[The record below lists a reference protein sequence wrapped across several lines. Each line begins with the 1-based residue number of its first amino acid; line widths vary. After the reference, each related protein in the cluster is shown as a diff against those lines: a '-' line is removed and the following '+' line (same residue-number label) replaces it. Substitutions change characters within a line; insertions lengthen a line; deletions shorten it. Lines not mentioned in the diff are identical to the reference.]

1 MVDTRFLFRP
11 VAAELVGILERLQ
24 PDDFERPTLAPL
36 WRVRD
41 IVAHLTD
48 THWRRLSFQRDR
60 LVPPPPPGPIAS
72 ERDLTAMIN
81 RWNNEFVD
89 VFRRFSGRV
98 LAANYA
104 AASRQLADF
113 FESLPLDAPALF
125 PVSWAGESASAG
137 WFDIGREFTEL
148 WHHQMQIRD
157 AVGEPPLA
165 DPRYL
170 RAVLEIAVLGLPH
183 AYRAVAAPAGTV
195 LVIRAV
201 GPAGGEW
208 TLRCDA
214 RGWRIVPGGATSP
227 EASAVIGDEA
237 LGRLLFN
244 ALGDGAAAAVAV
256 DGRRDLVEPLLRAR
270 SVIV

>member
-1 MVDTRFLFRP
+1 MIDTRFLFRP

-24 PDDFERPTLAPL
+24 PDDFERPTLVPR

-41 IVAHLTD
+41 VVAHLTD
-48 THWRRLSFQRDR
+48 GHWRRLSFHRDR
-60 LVPPPPPGPIAS
+60 LAPPSPPEPTTS
-72 ERDLTAMIN
+72 ERDLAALIN
-81 RWNNEFVD
+81 HWNGEFVQ
-89 VFRRFSGRV
+89 VSRRYSGRV

-104 AASRQLADF
+104 DAGRQLADF
-113 FESLPLDAPALF
+113 FESLPLDTPALF

-165 DPRYL
+165 EPRYL

-183 AYRAVAAPAGTV
+183 AYRNVAAPAGTV
-195 LVIRAV
+195 VLVRAE

-208 TLRCDA
+208 TLRRDDA
-214 RGWRIVPGGATSP
+214 RWRLTEEAASVPDAAAT
-227 EASAVIGDEA
+227 IGDEA

-244 ALGDGAAAAVAV
+244 ALEGAAAAVAV
-256 DGRRDLVEPLLRAR
+256 DGRRALVEPLLRAR